1 MAGLNENQREQLR
14 NNFGIKSLDELSEE
28 LQVSKVIVAQ
38 EIRAMNL
45 KKRNLKKFEKEEV
58 EILKQHYRYLSYG
71 ELGTILKRNRT
82 VIFSKIKELG
92 LEKNETDHMDYKR
105 KIAGLEDSIMC
116 MSTNLKYSTTK
127 IKKTLDTLVPENG
140 LTLEMITSFLF
151 VSTPT
156 YTKSWKLFNK
166 SI

>member
-28 LQVSKVIVAQ
+28 LQVSKVIIAQ

-45 KKRNLKKFEKEEV
+45 KKRNLKKFEKEEI

>member
-28 LQVSKVIVAQ
+28 LQVSKVIIAQ

>member
-71 ELGTILKRNRT
+71 ELGSILKRNRT

>member
-28 LQVSKVIVAQ
+28 LQVSKVIIAQ

-92 LEKNETDHMDYKR
+92 LEKNETDHMDYKS

>member
-127 IKKTLDTLVPENG
+127 IKKTLDTLVSENG

>member
-28 LQVSKVIVAQ
+28 LQVSKVIIAQ

-45 KKRNLKKFEKEEV
+45 KKRNLKKFEKEEI

-71 ELGTILKRNRT
+71 ELGNILKRNRT

-105 KIAGLEDSIMC
+105 KIEGLEDSIMC

-127 IKKTLDTLVPENG
+127 IKKTLDTLVPDNG

>member
-45 KKRNLKKFEKEEV
+45 KKRNLKKFEKEEL

-71 ELGTILKRNRT
+71 ELGSILKRNRT

>member
-14 NNFGIKSLDELSEE
+14 NDFGIKSLDELSEE